1 MLITQHPMKRGIL
14 AYVIHNL
21 EVFGNTLLNWFN
33 NNSMKANSGKY
44 LLLSGND
51 SIEVTIRNQI
61 ISSSKCEKLL
71 EIKIGSNR
79 DFKEHIGFLCKK
91 SNKKINAQCRL
102 S

>member
-44 LLLSGND
+44 LLYLVMIPLKSQ
-51 SIEVTIRNQI
+51 S
-61 ISSSKCEKLL
+61 
-71 EIKIGSNR
+71 EIK
-79 DFKEHIGFLCKK
+79 
-91 SNKKINAQCRL
+91 
-102 S
+102 